1 MVYIIEIVA
10 TGFTPDI
17 TTASYI
23 YSNNK
28 IKAFT
33 IANQYKRCHADE
45 ITINVYS
52 ALNEYTI
59 KRQLLKTY

>member
-1 MVYIIEIVA
+1 MVYIIEIVV
-10 TGFTPDI
+10 TGFVPDI

-33 IANQYKRCHADE
+33 IAN
-45 ITINVYS
+45 
-52 ALNEYTI
+52 
-59 KRQLLKTY
+59 